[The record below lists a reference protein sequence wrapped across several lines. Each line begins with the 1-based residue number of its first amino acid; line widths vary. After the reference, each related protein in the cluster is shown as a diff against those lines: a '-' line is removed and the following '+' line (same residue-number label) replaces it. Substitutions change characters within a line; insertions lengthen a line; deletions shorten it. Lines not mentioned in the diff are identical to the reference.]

1 MVAELDTQILW
12 LDLVSRA
19 EVLLLSIHSNT

>member
-12 LDLVSRA
+12 LDLVSQA
-19 EVLLLSIHSNT
+19 EALLLSIHSNI